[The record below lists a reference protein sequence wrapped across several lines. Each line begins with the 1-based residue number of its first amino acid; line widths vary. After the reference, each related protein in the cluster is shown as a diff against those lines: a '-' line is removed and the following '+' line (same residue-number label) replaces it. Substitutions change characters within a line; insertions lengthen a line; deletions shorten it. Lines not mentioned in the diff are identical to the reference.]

1 MTTAM
6 AQIDT
11 SKEYRVKHTETG
23 LYMNASNYDAHA
35 TGPTGGVNFVAEA
48 ESDDQVF
55 SVEAEDTGY
64 KLKTKSGKYIFC
76 QQWNVD
82 ALDNA
87 TTLTFEDNGDGT
99 FKMKWSGGYFKV
111 ENVGGTYYP
120 FCDAG
125 LGVAA
130 NFELV
135 EVAAVEPEVPATPL
149 EVVSVSPSEAV
160 NALSE
165 LTITFNQE
173 VAGQFDQYAM
183 VAMKLK
189 KGTGVASGV
198 SNYVV
203 DGAVLTV
210 TLSQEVTEA
219 GEYTLVIPEGLIT
232 RKSDGAAYSGEHVF
246 TVAEATPEVP
256 NAELAETY
264 NGGATLDYF
273 GMSIELQASLVFG
286 KDASGNSK
294 EGYVTL
300 TISEKEMLGLELS
313 ECVPYEVNGNTVVL
327 KGVTVGDGNYGTKQE
342 DLTFTVNADGT
353 LSSTNKIYGPT
364 MDTAAAQFDFSGCVF
379 TPEAAPVVPEVD
391 EATLAAI
398 EKAEGL
404 LAKVGVGYPA
414 AESTAR
420 TALVAAVEE
429 AKAAATTENGAKVN
443 AAISAYYAET
453 NVTLPE
459 SGKAYTFTMVAKN
472 GNKFY
477 LNYTGSDVAMVAATE
492 EELPE
497 SAKFVATANGD
508 GTYTFQTNDGNY
520 LVYHSKY
527 AGVSWLQGASITGF
541 QAEKDDMTNIT
552 LAKLSKGNN
561 VAATDEQ
568 VFGLVSWYSMR
579 GVRSDNGA
587 NEMGYMV
594 LKADGSD
601 FDGATAPFWNDNY
614 SSAFL
619 VEETEVATP
628 EVPETPALELVS
640 IEPADGANITEFNTV
655 TFTFNKPVK
664 LVESEDTGVLLMFN
678 GQMAGQLWGEVSE
691 DGKSAVLSMGMPVNY
706 EGTYTVYAMEGAFE
720 DLDGNKSEEMMVNYT
735 LAGAQDGF
743 TYTYASPTTERTLS
757 SLGYIMLGFASDVAS
772 VKTDVL
778 NVVDSKGNV
787 VTTATL
793 EADWFDSQAVS
804 VMFANELSYTGTC
817 SLTVPAEF
825 ITSTLGTHNP
835 EFTLTYNLEAEP
847 RTVYFYHPEYNG
859 VLTMAADGAS
869 SSLVKNFTEEELL
882 ANEWQLHPVEGKNR
896 FLVSNKAT
904 GLYLGSC
911 NTSVNV
917 AGVDAANAK
926 VYELQKDGV
935 FDVLKDVE
943 GGNYNYLHVAGH
955 NVVVGWEAGSAASH
969 WFVLN
974 SVDDYYNVLAN
985 LELADSLNQLIS
997 KGEELIEMA
1006 QPYYKPLITSAAQF
1020 TSNAKEATEGSYEA
1034 LLDGKDN
1041 TFFHTEW
1048 SAATTSDAHNLQVL
1062 VPGNELTELWVKYQA
1077 RNAGG
1082 AYNDRPTKMSIY
1094 GGTIAEDGTVT
1105 YETTAFANLTTE
1117 DGIGQTAG
1125 EFKFTADKAYDAFKF
1140 EVHETVMSDN
1150 KVGKKW
1156 FTYGEFQMY
1165 SQALTPAELEMTESQ
1180 AANLS
1185 GAIEYAKGANL
1196 VTDSYEK
1203 LIEDINRA
1211 INKVLYP
1218 AATVESV
1225 DPACGHYTEMPGTF
1239 KLTFS
1244 GDIKAL
1250 EYGMVRTD
1258 FTGFRGYNLAEEDY
1272 TIEGKELTITIP
1284 AEYVTNSA
1292 NLMMSLGV
1300 IDANDQYVTYASDA
1314 DYLSEDCVFLMY
1326 TADMKSDLFVM
1337 SAVDPEEGEVE
1348 QLDVVNVTFGEG
1360 TTFVGG
1366 FDNTKEVV
1374 VLNNDGNVVTKATM
1388 AVVMESEV
1396 DPDSNEE
1403 ISWPTATVKFTLE
1416 TPVTEAGEY
1425 TFVIPEGTVY
1435 NEGYYEDAEDLG
1447 VSWGAIYNPEIR
1459 VAYTVVPAETGVDYT
1474 PRHTGTKERND
1485 RNVTAVKLSGF
1496 LGEQVYNLTATE
1508 QSQDYTDATAVATF
1522 KVVAGE
1528 ELTPVVDHAG
1538 EWVHHAVYVDFEG
1551 DGFTSGIEEG
1561 SEWKP
1566 AGDLVA
1572 YSFYNN
1578 GGSSD
1583 EYGYNSV
1590 GTSMSGM
1597 DRHMPKLPVFTAP
1610 TEPGLYRVRFVQTW
1624 CNIDPAGDADGKF
1637 GDFKGNG
1644 DQIVDVMIEVGEYTG
1659 INGVN
1664 VENAND
1670 VYTLDG
1676 RKVVVKA
1683 GQKFGKGL
1691 YIVGG
1696 KKVYVK

>member
-1 MTTAM
+1 MRKFTFLLTLLMAFMTTAM
-6 AQIDT
+6 AQLDT

-23 LYMNASNYDAHA
+23 NFMIAGDYEAHP
-35 TGPTGGVNFVAEA
+35 TGPTGGVKFVAET

-55 SVEAEDTGY
+55 TVEAEGTGY

-87 TTLTFEDNGDGT
+87 TTLTFVENGNGT

-111 ENVGGTYYP
+111 ENVSGTYYP

-125 LGVAA
+125 FTASA
-130 NFELV
+130 DFELV
-135 EVAAVEPEVPATPL
+135 EVVATTPEVPTTPL

-165 LTITFNQE
+165 ITVNFNAE
-173 VAGQFDQYAM
+173 IAGQFDPYSM
-183 VAMKLK
+183 TAMKFK
-189 KGTGVASGV
+189 KGNSVAAGVDSWTVEG
-198 SNYVV
+198 NK
-203 DGAVLTV
+203 LTV
-210 TLSQEVTEA
+210 TLSQTVTEA

-232 RKSDGAAYSGEHVF
+232 RKSDGAAYSGELTF
-246 TVAEATPEVP
+246 TLEEEPVAVP
-256 NAELAETY
+256 DAELAATY
-264 NGGATLDYF
+264 KGTLAVDYF
-273 GMSIELQASLVFG
+273 GMMMLDIAISLDLDKDLDGNDKEGFASL
-286 KDASGNSK
+286 K
-294 EGYVTL
+294 L
-300 TISEKEMLGLELS
+300 LCLEANVDIQ
-313 ECVPYEVNGNTVVL
+313 ECVAYEVNGSTVVL
-327 KGVTVGDGNYGTKQE
+327 KNVTVGDGDGGTKQA
-342 DLTFTVNADGT
+342 DLTFAVQADGKL
-353 LSSTNKIYGPT
+353 LSSDQVYGPT
-364 MDTAAAQFDFSGCVF
+364 EYSSSFLFDFSQCPLAPEAGSEEPEQPEVPAVKLADKYTAAFSADDLPVAGELLFDQDLDGNAKAGYAALKFTALDQTISDCVAYETTATTVVLKNVTVGDGSMSGQNKNVDIVF
-379 TPEAAPVVPEVD
+379 TVQENGSLLGDQKIWGNTQATCWVGLDLTATAFVPEA
-391 EATLAAI
+391 T
-398 EKAEGL
+398 
-404 LAKVGVGYPA
+404 
-414 AESTAR
+414 
-420 TALVAAVEE
+420 
-429 AKAAATTENGAKVN
+429 
-443 AAISAYYAET
+443 
-453 NVTLPE
+453 
-459 SGKAYTFTMVAKN
+459 
-472 GNKFY
+472 
-477 LNYTGSDVAMVAATE
+477 
-492 EELPE
+492 
-497 SAKFVATANGD
+497 
-508 GTYTFQTNDGNY
+508 
-520 LVYHSKY
+520 
-527 AGVSWLQGASITGF
+527 
-541 QAEKDDMTNIT
+541 
-552 LAKLSKGNN
+552 
-561 VAATDEQ
+561 
-568 VFGLVSWYSMR
+568 
-579 GVRSDNGA
+579 
-587 NEMGYMV
+587 
-594 LKADGSD
+594 
-601 FDGATAPFWNDNY
+601 
-614 SSAFL
+614 
-619 VEETEVATP
+619 TP
-628 EVPETPALELVS
+628 EVPETPETP
-640 IEPADGANITEFNTV
+640 E
-655 TFTFNKPVK
+655 
-664 LVESEDTGVLLMFN
+664 
-678 GQMAGQLWGEVSE
+678 
-691 DGKSAVLSMGMPVNY
+691 
-706 EGTYTVYAMEGAFE
+706 
-720 DLDGNKSEEMMVNYT
+720 
-735 LAGAQDGF
+735 AQDTF
-743 TYTYASPTTERTLS
+743 TYTSASPATEEVQSYMSYITLNF
-757 SLGYIMLGFASDVAS
+757 GGEVAE
-772 VKTDVL
+772 VKTDAI
-778 NVVDSKGNV
+778 NVVDGKGNV

-793 EADWFDSQAVS
+793 EADWFDAQV
-804 VMFANELSYTGTC
+804 VGITFADELSYTGTC
-817 SLTVPAEF
+817 SLTVPAQF
-825 ITSTLGTHNP
+825 ITSTDSTYNP
-835 EFTLTYNLEAEP
+835 EFTLTYNLEAEA
-847 RTVYFYHPEYNG
+847 VEAYFYHPEYNA
-859 VLTMAADGAS
+859 VMVMDSVANVATIK
-869 SSLVKNFTEEELL
+869 KNFTEEELA
-882 ANEWQLHPVEGKNR
+882 ANAWELHPVGKDQY
-896 FLVSNKAT
+896 LISNKAT
-904 GLYLGSC
+904 GLYLGTC
-911 NTSVNV
+911 NTSVAV
-917 AGVDAANAK
+917 AGVDVANAK
-926 VYELQKDGV
+926 VYEMQKDGIY
-935 FDVLKDVE
+935 DVLKDVE
-943 GGNYNYLHVAGH
+943 GGNYTYLHVAASQ
-955 NVVVGWEAGSAASH
+955 NDKVVGWEAGSAASH

-974 SVDDYYNVLAN
+974 SVEDYAYLLAN
-985 LELADSLNQLIS
+985 LELVDSLNQLVG
-997 KGEELIEMA
+997 KAEALKEQA
-1006 QPYYKPLITSAAQF
+1006 QPYYKPLITSATQF
-1020 TSNAKEATEGSYEA
+1020 TSNAKEASEGSYEA

-1062 VPGNELTELWVKYQA
+1062 VPGNELTDLWVKYQA

-1105 YETTAFANLTTE
+1105 YEATAFANLTTE

-1140 EVHETVMSDN
+1140 EVHETVMSTGDKGN
-1150 KVGKKW
+1150 KW
-1156 FTYGEFQMY
+1156 FTFGEFQMY
-1165 SQALTPAELEMTESQ
+1165 SQTMTPADVTMSESQ
-1180 AANLS
+1180 AENLDA
-1185 GAIEYAKGANL
+1185 AIESAKNANP
-1196 VTDSYEK
+1196 VEDAYSV
-1203 LIEDINRA
+1203 LIEDLNKA

-1218 AATVESV
+1218 AATVVAV

-1314 DYLSEDCVFLMY
+1314 DYLSDECVFLMY

-1366 FDNTKEVV
+1366 FDTTKEVV

-1403 ISWPTATVKFTLE
+1403 ISWPTATAKFTLE

-1435 NEGYYEDAEDLG
+1435 NEGYYEDAADLG

-1459 VAYTVVPAETGVDYT
+1459 VAYTVVPVETGVDYT

-1485 RNVTAVKLSGF
+1485 RNVTAVKLNGW

-1538 EWVHHAVYVDFEG
+1538 EWVHHAVFVDFEG

-1597 DRHMPKLPVFTAP
+1597 DRHMPALPKFTAP

-1683 GQKFGKGL
+1683 GQKLGKGL